1 MIRKTFMDGGVDE
14 LISTRR
20 LVHIIGAFCIFGNKM
35 KAIEMCVSRFD
46 TETKDSFLDLYTKVD
61 AGVSVEDIMSEGSDD
76 DSDEDEEEIDF

>member
-1 MIRKTFMDGGVDE
+1 MDGGVDE
-14 LISTRR
+14 IISTRR
-20 LVHIIGAFCIFGNKM
+20 LVHIIGAFCIFDNKM

-76 DSDEDEEEIDF
+76 DSDEEEEEINF